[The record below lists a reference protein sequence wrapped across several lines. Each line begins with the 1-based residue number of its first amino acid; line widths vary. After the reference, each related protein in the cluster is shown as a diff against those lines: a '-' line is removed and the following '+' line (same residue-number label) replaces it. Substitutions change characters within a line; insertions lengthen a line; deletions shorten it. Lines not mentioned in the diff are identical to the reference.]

1 MREDV
6 SVDPKSKSIAELAY
20 QLWEA
25 RGRPHGTAELDW
37 HEAERQ
43 LGGSAAT
50 PRALDAKVDE
60 SVVGTFPASDPPSSH
75 IPDSPPSNADAKWEA
90 AGIERKQPNND
101 TGSRIYR
108 K

>member
-1 MREDV
+1 M
-6 SVDPKSKSIAELAY
+6 DPKRKSITELAY

-25 RGRPHGTAELDW
+25 RGRPHGTAEVDW

-43 LGGSAAT
+43 LSGGSAAT
-50 PRALDAKVDE
+50 PRALDAKVEE

-75 IPDSPPSNADAKWEA
+75 IPDNPPSNADAKWEA
-90 AGIERKQPNND
+90 AGIERKQPNNA
-101 TGSRIYR
+101 TRSRIPR